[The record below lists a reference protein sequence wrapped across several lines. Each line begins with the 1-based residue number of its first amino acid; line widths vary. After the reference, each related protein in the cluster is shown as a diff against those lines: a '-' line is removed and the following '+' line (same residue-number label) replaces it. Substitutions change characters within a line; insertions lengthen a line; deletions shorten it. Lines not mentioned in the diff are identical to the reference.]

1 MKTLIMTL
9 LVVVLTTFSSN
20 FNACQAQNPYGE
32 VNFAKIKPHPEVWTW
47 TMTMLPCPY
56 FLVAWK

>member
-20 FNACQAQNPYGE
+20 FTPCKAQNPYGE
-32 VNFAKIKPHPEVWTW
+32 VNFIKIKPHMNEV
-47 TMTMLPCPY
+47 
-56 FLVAWK
+56 F